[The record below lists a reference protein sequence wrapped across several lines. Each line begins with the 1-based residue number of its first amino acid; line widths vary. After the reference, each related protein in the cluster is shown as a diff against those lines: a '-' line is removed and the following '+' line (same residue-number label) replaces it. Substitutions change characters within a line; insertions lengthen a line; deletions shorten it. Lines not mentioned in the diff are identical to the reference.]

1 MSEQTGPLSPEFRAN
16 AQTLLT
22 VRSAIA
28 QSMGMS
34 FDGKRDL
41 YKACG
46 YPQDIEHTTY
56 YNRYLRGDIA
66 KAVVE
71 AFPDA
76 CWQVDPIVWDTD
88 KATQESPFEE
98 AWKEMTL
105 KTSLLSELKQA
116 DILAGIGQY
125 SVLYLGF
132 DDSSDVT
139 KEPKKGSKLLYV
151 TAFREGNAAI
161 STTVSDPSNE
171 RYGLPES
178 YTLTVDTATAVKATV
193 SKSLMNVH
201 WSRCIHFA
209 DNRVDSKV
217 LGHSRLEAVWNR
229 LQDIDTIM
237 GGGAEGYW
245 RAGFPGIFFG
255 LDKDA
260 RTTPASTAAF
270 NEQIENYI
278 HSFSRVIKGQ
288 GITPHQMSATLQ
300 SPLGQLQ
307 CELWLVAATT
317 RIPYRILTGAEQGEM
332 ASTKDQDNWNTRVGA
347 RRLRFCDPYMLR
359 AVINRLI
366 QYGALPPPQEDKY
379 DTEWPSGREEKE
391 SEQLANKKVKL
402 ELISAYLSGG
412 VEQMIPREKFMLEF
426 LGMDEDEIQ
435 EALDAADA
443 AAEEEMLQA
452 EKDQAAIEAQTPPPP
467 ETPANTPPQ
476 PPKPA
481 QPKALPVQ
489 QPAKGFRALWDK
501 AREVLGMKE
510 EPVGIKI
517 NDQVEVEMPGG
528 EKVEGTIVGK
538 DLKGNAL
545 MLTKEGVVVAIPE
558 TVEE

>member
-1 MSEQTGPLSPEFRAN
+1 MNEETGPLSPEFRAN
-16 AQTLLT
+16 AQTLMT

-41 YKACG
+41 YKSCG
-46 YPQDIEHTTY
+46 YPTDVTHTQY
-56 YNRYLRGDIA
+56 YNRYVRGDIA

-76 CWQVDPIVWDTD
+76 CWQIDPTVWDTD
-88 KATQESPFEE
+88 KATQESPFEMK
-98 AWKEMTL
+98 WKEICL
-105 KTSLLSELKQA
+105 KSQLLSELKQA

-132 DDSSDVT
+132 SDTQDVT
-139 KEPKKGSKLLYV
+139 KEPKKGAELLYV

-161 STTVSDPSNE
+161 STTENDRTSP
-171 RYGLPES
+171 RFGLPTS
-178 YTLTVDTATAVKATV
+178 YSFTVETAAGGAAT
-193 SKSLMNVH
+193 SSTSLMNVH
-201 WSRCIHFA
+201 WSRCIHIA

-217 LGHSRLEAVWNR
+217 LGRSRLEAVWNR

-332 ASTKDQDNWNTRVGA
+332 ASTKDQDNWNTRVGS

-359 AVINRLI
+359 AVIDRLVEI
-366 QYGALPPPQEDKY
+366 GALPTPQDGKY

-391 SEQLANKKVKL
+391 SEKL
-402 ELISAYLSGG
+402 DNRKRKMELISSYLSGG
-412 VEQMIPREKFMLEF
+412 VEQMITREKFMLEF
-426 LGMDEDEIQ
+426 LDMDEGEVQ

-443 AAEEEMLQA
+443 AAEEEMAQA
-452 EKDQAAIEAQTPPPP
+452 EADQAAIAAQQPAAP
-467 ETPANTPPQ
+467 ETPPNTPPQ

-501 AREVLGMKE
+501 AREALGMKE
-510 EPVGIKI
+510 EPVGIKV
-517 NDQVEVEMPGG
+517 NDQVEALMPGG
-528 EKVEGTIVGK
+528 EKIEGTIIGK
-538 DLKGNAL
+538 DLKGNAI
-545 MLTKEGVVVAIPE
+545 MLTKEGMIVALPE
-558 TVEE
+558 IVEE